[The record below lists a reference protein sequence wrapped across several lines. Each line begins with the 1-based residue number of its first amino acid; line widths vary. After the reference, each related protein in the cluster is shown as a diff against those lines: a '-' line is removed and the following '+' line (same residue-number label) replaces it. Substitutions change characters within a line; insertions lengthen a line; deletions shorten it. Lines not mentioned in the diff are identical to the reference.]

1 MISDLRP
8 GFQFH
13 QYQLLEQIGAG
24 GQGVVWSAEDTQ
36 RQDVVAIKFNE
47 VPEESQQEVD
57 DAILEQELDRLINLR
72 HLHILPIHD
81 YGVSNQVRYLVSPYI
96 AGGSLYEVMGKTP
109 MPFTDAIRYASE
121 IASALDF
128 LHENH
133 IIHRDLKP
141 ANVLLDMK
149 QRAYLSDF
157 GLARTISNTTQAMH
171 TGRGTPPYSPPEQH
185 KQLAIT
191 VKSDLYSFGV
201 MLYEMF
207 TGQLPWNGEKILGMQ
222 QLYTKIEIP
231 DPSEMNTELP
241 PQLKDILRQ
250 LTASDPALRPAS
262 AGEAINRIRHAFHMQ
277 NSPLDAMNVTQ
288 ESFAAAHDVQL
299 ILEQKLADWKTKSK
313 QTWLSP
319 TRFAMVHLEQK
330 RNPSQNLDGALS
342 QFLLYHS
349 MVYGYQHEYWWLKTS
364 DPRDQAAVSIAL
376 FERRNDVVSI
386 RVLHNLF
393 ENQKVIS
400 LFRSKAASLSALFL
414 DLALQSKTP
423 ALSVQLFSLLQ
434 LMVPPGDQWNDSIIP
449 ASQGILLGR
458 AALQESEL
466 GSQAQQL
473 IGHVRS
479 RSAVEF
485 VVKNAKGDELSTV
498 LSKIRDIAGSLPAF
512 VNSSIRTQLFFEWV
526 NQQFT
531 TQPARLV
538 GGYLTALLGST
549 MGIALQIYLTYRL
562 PNFLDMARISS
573 SLIQGLIIG
582 FIFSLGIFVSRLF
595 VERFERVSFVL
606 RFGIA
611 SILGTLGTSAAIL
624 SFHVLFLDT
633 MPSSP
638 LIPLGCFM
646 IACSYSLNY
655 LIPWRVG
662 KMMLSTV
669 AIFSAIVGTWW
680 IHDMFSASITDL
692 TPLFHYDAQWSFAQV
707 GLTALCVAISMAFW
721 GNLSRLDIR
730 E

>member
-1 MISDLRP
+1 MINELHP

-13 QYQLLEQIGAG
+13 HYQLLEQIGVG
-24 GQGVVWSAEDTQ
+24 GQGVVWSAEDMQ

-47 VPEESQQEVD
+47 VPEESQQQVD
-57 DAILEQELDRLINLR
+57 DVILEQELDRLINLR

-81 YGVSNQVRYLVSPYI
+81 YGVSSQVRYLVSPYI
-96 AGGSLYEVMGKTP
+96 AGGSLFEVMGKTP
-109 MPFTDAIRYASE
+109 MQFTDAIRYASE

-149 QRAYLSDF
+149 QCAYISDF

-207 TGQLPWNGEKILGMQ
+207 TGQLPWSGEKILGIQ

-231 DPSEMNTELP
+231 DPCEINADLP

-250 LTASDPALRPAS
+250 LTASDPALRPVS

-277 NSPLDAMNVTQ
+277 DSPIESMNFEQ
-288 ESFAAAHDVQL
+288 ESFTTSQDAQL
-299 ILEQKLADWKTKSK
+299 ILEQKLAEWKTKNK

-330 RNPSQNLDGALS
+330 RNPSHPIDGPLA

-349 MVYGYQHEYWWLKTS
+349 MVYGYQHEHWWLKTS
-364 DPRDQAAVSIAL
+364 DPRDQAAVSLAL
-376 FERRNDVVSI
+376 FERRNDVVST
-386 RVLHNLF
+386 RVLHSLF

-423 ALSVQLFSLLQ
+423 ALSVQLLSLLQ
-434 LMVPPGDQWNDSIIP
+434 LMVPSGDQWNDSIVPP
-449 ASQGILLGR
+449 AQGMLLGR
-458 AALQESEL
+458 AALQESDL

-485 VVKNAKGDELSTV
+485 VVKNAKQDELSTV
-498 LSKIRDIAGSLPAF
+498 LSKIREIAGSLPAS
-512 VNSSIRTQLFFEWV
+512 VNSGIRTQLFFEWV

-562 PNFLDMARISS
+562 PNFLDLTRISS
-573 SLIQGLIIG
+573 SLIQGLITG
-582 FIFSLGIFVSRLF
+582 FVFSLGIFVSRLF
-595 VERFERVSFVL
+595 VERFERVSFIL

-624 SFHVLFLDT
+624 LFHVLFLNT
-633 MPSSP
+633 MPSGL
-638 LIPLGCFM
+638 LIPIGCFV
-646 IACSYSLNY
+646 IACSYSLNP
-655 LIPWRVG
+655 LVPWRVA
-662 KMMLSTV
+662 KMILSTL
-669 AIFSAIVGTWW
+669 AIFLVIVGTWW
-680 IHDMFSASITDL
+680 IHAMFSTSITDL
-692 TPLFHYDAQWSFAQV
+692 TPLFHYDAQWSFGQV
-707 GLTALCVAISMAFW
+707 GFTALCVAISMAVF